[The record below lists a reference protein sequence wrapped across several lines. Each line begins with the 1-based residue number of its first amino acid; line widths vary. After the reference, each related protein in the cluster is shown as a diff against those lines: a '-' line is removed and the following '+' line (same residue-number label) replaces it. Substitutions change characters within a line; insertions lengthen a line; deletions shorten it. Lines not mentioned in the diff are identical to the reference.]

1 MRVLDTNN
9 FIIYCDVC
17 VCVCIHLVVCNLLS
31 WKIFSFIQSSARLI
45 NNLLTLS
52 NVCFY
57 IGAPL
62 IILLFA
68 LISM

>member
-17 VCVCIHLVVCNLLS
+17 VCIHLVVGNLLS

-45 NNLLTLS
+45 NNVLTLS